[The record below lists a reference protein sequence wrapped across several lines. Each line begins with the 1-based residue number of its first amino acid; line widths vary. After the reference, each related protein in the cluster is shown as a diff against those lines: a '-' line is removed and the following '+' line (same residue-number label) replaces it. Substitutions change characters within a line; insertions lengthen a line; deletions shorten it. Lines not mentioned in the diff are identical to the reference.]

1 MTNKH
6 KKMLLISSL
15 ILLASCDRGIPQ
27 PPEASKITPIWHE
40 PTEGVVGI
48 KYFYGRWMK
57 SGNEITW
64 SNADAKAMGLVCT
77 DTESFA
83 REEMYLREM
92 KKLAEKRCK

>member
-1 MTNKH
+1 MMSKH

-15 ILLASCDRGIPQ
+15 ILLASCGQIPE

-40 PTEGVVGI
+40 PEPGVVGI

-57 SGNEITW
+57 SGNEIKW

-77 DTESFA
+77 DTESYA
-83 REEMYLREM
+83 REEMYLRQM
-92 KKLAEKRCK
+92 RKLAEKRCK